1 MAPLTAWPR
10 LASGPDREAIEV
22 PGWSIPR
29 ITSHQTQPGSGER
42 RLSGA
47 REGNSAGAALAS
59 ASTVRQPP
67 AKKLMLG
74 RVPNSSTESQLL
86 SPHGRAERHTCGV
99 WSRQAMC
106 VLTRLVRAV
115 GPEWGRVR
123 GRRRPCRLTSPRE
136 PGWSRCAACSDQW
149 RGTVDLAS
157 VLARE
162 DGQPAC
168 RVPGHTFVTP
178 PVGVI
183 MKPCGHDHD
192 ELNHLSRPHP
202 WWGHAVPELRRGRA
216 RHHAASRAR
225 QRISPS
231 RRP

>member
-86 SPHGRAERHTCGV
+86 SPHGRARTLAYLWGV
-99 WSRQAMC
+99 EPSTDG
-106 VLTRLVRAV
+106 LGLGEV
-115 GPEWGRVR
+115 GPGREARIR
-123 GRRRPCRLTSPRE
+123 GAWKQALTLAGDGGRGKR
-136 PGWSRCAACSDQW
+136 GWLGSAVVISDQVE
-149 RGTVDLAS
+149 GHGSTGFGSSADEEVA
-157 VLARE
+157 ARVS
-162 DGQPAC
+162 GAWGIPS
-168 RVPGHTFVTP
+168 
-178 PVGVI
+178 
-183 MKPCGHDHD
+183 
-192 ELNHLSRPHP
+192 SRPR
-202 WWGHAVPELRRGRA
+202 WG
-216 RHHAASRAR
+216 
-225 QRISPS
+225 
-231 RRP
+231 